1 MYKTKLYKTLKIK
14 IGNQMLKEYQQ
25 EKIGFVDR
33 LRNEVELSRNLYVNK
48 GFVNKLK
55 NKILNN

>member
-48 GFVNKLK
+48 GFVNKLR

>member
-1 MYKTKLYKTLKIK
+1 MYKNKLYKTLKIK
-14 IGNQMLKEYQQ
+14 VGNEILKDYQQ

-48 GFVNKLK
+48 GFVNKLR
-55 NKILNN
+55 NKILDN